1 MTSIKASDP
10 STAAKGEGVR
20 EIEHARQQLGFQAN
34 QPGPNNQETAPAGIG
49 NSKRI
54 AEHRSGGHVVI
65 NAISIG
71 DRHRRD
77 LGDIAGL
84 AQNISARGLL
94 HPIVI
99 NHDGRLIAGAR
110 RLAAAKVLGWTT
122 VPVTVID
129 LEQIVL
135 GEYAE
140 NAFRKDFSP
149 SEMVAIAAALEPME
163 REKAKAR
170 QGERTD
176 KHPIL
181 WLWVTN
187 LFMREAFPLLEA
199 WGFERRTILTWA
211 KDRMGTGDWLRGQ
224 TEHAIMAV
232 RGKPVVTLTN
242 QTTLLNAPV
251 RGHSQ
256 KPVEF
261 YNLVESS
268 LPGAALCRPLLALS
282 AQ

>member
-99 NHDGRLIAGAR
+99 NHDGRLIARGTPA
-110 RLAAAKVLGWTT
+110 GC
-122 VPVTVID
+122 
-129 LEQIVL
+129 
-135 GEYAE
+135 
-140 NAFRKDFSP
+140 
-149 SEMVAIAAALEPME
+149 
-163 REKAKAR
+163 RE
-170 QGERTD
+170 GS
-176 KHPIL
+176 
-181 WLWVTN
+181 WLDHGSCDGD
-187 LFMREAFPLLEA
+187 RSRADRA
-199 WGFERRTILTWA
+199 W
-211 KDRMGTGDWLRGQ
+211 
-224 TEHAIMAV
+224 
-232 RGKPVVTLTN
+232 
-242 QTTLLNAPV
+242 
-251 RGHSQ
+251 
-256 KPVEF
+256 
-261 YNLVESS
+261 
-268 LPGAALCRPLLALS
+268 
-282 AQ
+282 